1 MDYPKKSLSG
11 RLIMV
16 QKGRTTVYVD
26 MEKAQ
31 RIKEDLGIDLSKLT
45 SQALDIADS
54 DLFGDLAV
62 DLRTKITNELIVETE
77 DEIKKVQDRLVMLN
91 QRLVEAKDKKERI
104 VIEWQRT
111 KKSVMYSRMLY
122 QLNQVIIAAKYDITA
137 VRVAAPDVMDDILIV
152 SPLFNLEVHIAMLK
166 KEMRA

>member
-1 MDYPKKSLSG
+1 
-11 RLIMV
+11 MV